1 MKRFTFILLVFSLAV
16 ISQPLFVHSQTGGN
30 TGEIDALNDEIAERK
45 AKIAELEKSIES
57 YKKKIS
63 QKRLESSSLS
73 NQTAILENHIVKVEL
88 DIEAT
93 QEKIDT
99 IALEI
104 EALDLSIEDKQDVIE
119 RQKKILK
126 TLIQEIHYSDS
137 KKFIEILAAYD
148 NFSEFF
154 NRIRYLEQI
163 EGDLGKTARG
173 LRLAKEDLE
182 EKKGRAEER
191 RLSYETLN
199 DELSNKKLDL
209 GEQVDYKSS
218 LLAQTKA
225 SERTYQTLLSSLRS
239 QYQQI
244 ENEIVSIE
252 AEVRKR
258 LSNSGQVENLGDG
271 SKLSWPTNSRYIT
284 ARFHDPDY
292 PFRHVFEHSGTDIRA
307 GQGTTLRAAASGY
320 VARARRCS
328 SSRCYSY
335 VMLVHSGGFSTV
347 YGHMSS
353 IVVSE
358 DQFVTRGDIIGYSG
372 GMPGTVGAG
381 PFVTGPHLHFE
392 VRKNGIPVNPLNYL
406 VRDW

>member
-1 MKRFTFILLVFSLAV
+1 MKRFIFILLVFSLAV
-16 ISQPLFVHSQTGGN
+16 FSQPFFVHSQTGGN
-30 TGEIDALNDEIAERK
+30 TGEIDTLNDEIAQK
-45 AKIAELEKSIES
+45 KKKIAELEKSIES
-57 YKKKIS
+57 YKKKIR

-73 NQTAILENHIVKVEL
+73 NQTAILENHITKVEL

-104 EALDLSIEDKQDVIE
+104 EALDLSIEDKEDVIG
-119 RQKKILK
+119 RQKAILK

-182 EKKGRAEER
+182 AKKSRAEER

-199 DELSNKKLDL
+199 NELSNKKLDL

-252 AEVRKR
+252 AEVRRR

-271 SKLSWPTNSRYIT
+271 SKLSWPTNSRYVT

-307 GQGTTLRAAASGY
+307 AQGTTLRAAASGY

-353 IVVSE
+353 ISVSE
-358 DQFVTRGDIIGYSG
+358 DQFVSRGDVIGYSG
-372 GMPGTVGAG
+372 GMPGTIGAG